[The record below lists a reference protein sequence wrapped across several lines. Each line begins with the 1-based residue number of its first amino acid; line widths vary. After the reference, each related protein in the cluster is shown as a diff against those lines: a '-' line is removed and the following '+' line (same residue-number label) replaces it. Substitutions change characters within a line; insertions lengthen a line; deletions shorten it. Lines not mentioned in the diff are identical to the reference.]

1 MFSCTT
7 LQPQLKTPHHPQ
19 KKQFLVRKV
28 WTPPLCGLEKNGAP
42 SEATAVIE
50 SQGSASERPASSWQ
64 KKMNPGTKLTFSDLG
79 LVKWLATGGKNWL
92 NNGFSPSCQLV
103 S

>member
-1 MFSCTT
+1 MYNFATST
-7 LQPQLKTPHHPQ
+7 QNPPPSARKNSSWSAKFGPH
-19 KKQFLVRKV
+19 RCAV
-28 WTPPLCGLEKNGAP
+28 WKKNGAP

>member
-64 KKMNPGTKLTFSDLG
+64 KKLAKQWILT
-79 LVKWLATGGKNWL
+79 
-92 NNGFSPSCQLV
+92 QLPT